1 MTPRPGPGAGDPALG
16 QPRFAL
22 AGPAA
27 VRRPPP
33 RAYPASEAAWPA
45 SGAAWPASEAEYPAS
60 EVAWPGRAGAAPRA
74 QGLAPAVI
82 AEPALVIIE
91 PRPSDYAAAA
101 RTILRRT
108 SSRVGVVL
116 SVIRL
121 LPADGQAMIDTRTA
135 PGRWRPRLISPPA
148 HVVRPAEVY
157 EVPGP
162 GVTFRYVWILANARS
177 VFPVGGILFLPAPAS
192 TMFHLVTFNV
202 GALDDGL
209 CTNVHHAEMQ
219 AVRWIEEQPR
229 PWQARIGGIAA
240 WNLSRRPGLGYGMC
254 SACCA
259 DLARFLTGLK
269 ALRPQRPAP
278 AIRASFTWLTRYDK
292 NRRCGHP
299 TDPAGLRRMAASGW
313 LLSGPGWPP

>member
-16 QPRFAL
+16 QPRVAVSPGLPRL
-22 AGPAA
+22 AVGGRAA

-33 RAYPASEAAWPA
+33 REYPASEAAWPA
-45 SGAAWPASEAEYPAS
+45 SEAAWSGP
-60 EVAWPGRAGAAPRA
+60 AGAAPRA
-74 QGLAPAVI
+74 PGGLAPAVI

-91 PRPSDYAAAA
+91 PRPSDYADAA
-101 RTILRRT
+101 RRILRRT

-121 LPADGQAMIDTRTA
+121 LPADGQAMLDTRTA
-135 PGRWRPRLISPPA
+135 PGRWRPHLISPPA
-148 HVVRPAEVY
+148 HVVLPADVY

-219 AVRWIEEQPR
+219 AVRWIGEQPR

-259 DLARFLTGLK
+259 DLARFLAGLK
-269 ALRPQRPAP
+269 ALRPRRPAP

-299 TDPAGLRRMAASGW
+299 TDSAGLRRMAASGW

>member
-1 MTPRPGPGAGDPALG
+1 MTLRPGPVAGDPALG
-16 QPRFAL
+16 QPPFAAGLGQPRL
-22 AGPAA
+22 AVGGPAA

-33 RAYPASEAAWPA
+33 REYPASEAAWTASAAEYPASEAAWP
-45 SGAAWPASEAEYPAS
+45 GP
-60 EVAWPGRAGAAPRA
+60 AGA
-74 QGLAPAVI
+74 APAVI

-91 PRPSDYAAAA
+91 PRPSDYAEAA
-101 RTILRRT
+101 RRILRRT
-108 SSRVGVVL
+108 PSRVGVVL

-121 LPADGQAMIDTRTA
+121 LPAGGRAMLDTRTA
-135 PGRWRPRLISPPA
+135 PGRWRPHLTSPPA
-148 HVVRPAEVY
+148 HVVLPADVY

-202 GALDDGL
+202 GALDGGV

-240 WNLSRRPGLGYGMC
+240 WNLSRRPGPGYGMC

-259 DLARFLTGLK
+259 DLARFLTGLG
-269 ALRPQRPAP
+269 ALRPRRPAP